1 MVFLGKIS
9 RSYGLSP
16 SFLGGGGGYTI
27 KHKKNK
33 SAPKMVKKE
42 NSGKNKSNFGVVWKD

>member
-16 SFLGGGGGYTI
+16 SFLGGGGGGGGGDTFE
-27 KHKKNK
+27 HKTTE
-33 SAPKMVKKE
+33 SALKMLNKE
-42 NSGKNKSNFGVVWKD
+42 NNGKRQILV

>member
-16 SFLGGGGGYTI
+16 SFLGGGDTFE
-27 KHKKNK
+27 HKTTE
-33 SAPKMVKKE
+33 SALKMLNKE
-42 NSGKNKSNFGVVWKD
+42 NNGKRQILV

>member
-16 SFLGGGGGYTI
+16 SFLGGGGDTFE
-27 KHKKNK
+27 HKTTE
-33 SAPKMVKKE
+33 SALKMLNKE
-42 NSGKNKSNFGVVWKD
+42 NNGKRQILV